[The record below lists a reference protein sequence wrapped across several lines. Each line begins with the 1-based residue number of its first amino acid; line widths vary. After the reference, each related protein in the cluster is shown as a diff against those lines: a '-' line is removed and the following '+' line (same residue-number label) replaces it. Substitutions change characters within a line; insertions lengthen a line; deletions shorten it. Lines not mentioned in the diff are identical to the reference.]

1 MNLKDKLAA
10 AMNRANQ
17 SPMDDG
23 GKKNKKKRKDTSS
36 MYGYQNIY
44 TGPDN
49 TDPGVLKAQEQKKK
63 RDAVIK
69 KYKNG

>member
-23 GKKNKKKRKDTSS
+23 GKKKKRKDTSS
-36 MYGYQNIY
+36 MYNLQNVY

-49 TDPGVLKAQEQKKK
+49 TDPGVLQAQKDKKK

-69 KYKNG
+69 KYKKG